1 MSKEKT
7 YKEAAQYYH
16 QPFALLREQRVRQL
30 QQRMGIDGTGI
41 LLHIYLLLRQCN
53 GKYPLDS
60 IFALARGRLQEKKIR
75 SALNDFDLFTIENGI
90 VQLQTGLSAA
100 ELKPNSTV
108 APKDK
113 PGIVRQR
120 LKKGYDDTL
129 FPSEL
134 REMDETAL
142 DKSVQEIRDNNATEL
157 SLQNTNYSN
166 YPNAR

>member
-1 MSKEKT
+1 MSNDKS
-7 YKEAAQYYH
+7 YREAAQYYH
-16 QPFALLREQRVRQL
+16 QPFALLREARVKVL
-30 QQRMGIDGTGI
+30 KSNMGIEGTGI

-60 IFALARGRLQEKKIR
+60 IMGLAKGKLQEQKVRKV
-75 SALNDFDLFTIENGI
+75 LNKFNLFKIENGI

-113 PGIVRQR
+113 PGFVRQR

-142 DKSVQEIRDNNATEL
+142 DKSVQKIRDNNATEL

>member
-1 MSKEKT
+1 MSNDKS
-7 YKEAAQYYH
+7 YREAAQYYH

-75 SALNDFDLFTIENGI
+75 SVLNDFNLFTIENGI

-100 ELKPNSTV
+100 ELKPGSTV
-108 APKDK
+108 PPKDK
-113 PGIVRQR
+113 PGFVRQR

-129 FPSEL
+129 FPSEM
-134 REMDETAL
+134 REMDEEAL
-142 DKSVQEIRDNNATEL
+142 VQSEQEIRNQNEAEL
-157 SLQNTNYSN
+157 NLLTH
-166 YPNAR
+166 

>member
-1 MSKEKT
+1 MSKDKT

-30 QQRMGIDGTGI
+30 QHKMGIDGTGI

-53 GKYPLDS
+53 GRYPLDS
-60 IFALARGRLQEKKIR
+60 ILALARGRLQEKKIR
-75 SALNDFDLFTIENGI
+75 SVLNDFDLFTINNGI

-113 PGIVRQR
+113 PGFVRQR
-120 LKKGYDDTL
+120 LKRGYDDTL
-129 FPSEL
+129 FPSEI
-134 REMDETAL
+134 REMDESAL
-142 DKSVQEIRDNNATEL
+142 VLSTEEIRK
-157 SLQNTNYSN
+157 QNTNEIN
-166 YPNAR
+166 MLQT